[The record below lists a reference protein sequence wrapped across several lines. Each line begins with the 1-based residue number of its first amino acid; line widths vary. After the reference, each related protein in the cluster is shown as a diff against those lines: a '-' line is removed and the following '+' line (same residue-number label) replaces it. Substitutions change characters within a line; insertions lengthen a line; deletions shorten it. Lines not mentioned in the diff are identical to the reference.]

1 MTLQRYI
8 NREMSSPLLSPLCL
22 LSSFGINYYRKRI
35 LLVINRIYQ
44 RIIFFHRIHS
54 FHIKPIKS
62 PTGNYHFFAKILIII
77 NLISV
82 KSSNIYKEEF
92 KSILFNKCVKHYII
106 QLFISLSVSLFIG
119 SFLYCNGDFPND
131 FLKHLL
137 K

>member
-1 MTLQRYI
+1 
-8 NREMSSPLLSPLCL
+8 MSPFIVWNQLLSEENIV
-22 LSSFGINYYRKRI
+22 SYQQDISKNY
-35 LLVINRIYQ
+35 
-44 RIIFFHRIHS
+44 FFHRIHS